1 MGFNYKIVNTDNA
14 KVYIGQ
20 TRKTVDAR
28 WYAHKH
34 AIKSGKGCPLLAR
47 AFNSHGADKFSIE
60 MVEEC
65 EDDTLCEREVFYI
78 KEFNSLAPH
87 GYNADAGGKTGGTF
101 KGHKHTPETIA
112 RWKEKVRE
120 QYDSPEYRKA
130 RSEIAK
136 AYYANPENRAK
147 QSARMKEVANS
158 PEHAH
163 KFVNRVISDETKE
176 KIRES
181 LNRYYANNIANGD
194 NKMSNTVKDK
204 LSKTMSKVNGRKV
217 GKYSKTGDLLNS
229 YDTITEAAKAH
240 NFVPGTVWAYLNK
253 GRIDKEGCCW
263 KYLDEGSEIA
273 NRLKERNVDKEKH
286 RAAITKAFGRKVNQY
301 SLDGKLIASYNTIT
315 EANKETNVDN
325 SIISA
330 VSSGKYKT
338 GGGFIWKY
346 ADNQGLKDV
355 CQ

>member
-1 MGFNYKIVNTDNA
+1 MGFIYKIVNTDNA

-20 TRKTVDAR
+20 TRKSVNAR

-176 KIRES
+176 KIREGV
-181 LNRYYANNIANGD
+181 NRYYANIVQEDGGKKINKKQHEAVIKANSRHVGRYNAL
-194 NKMSNTVKDK
+194 NKLIKTYNSIYEASQELQLNRNTVGRY
-204 LSKTMSKVNGRKV
+204 LSKGTKDNQG
-217 GKYSKTGDLLNS
+217 YS
-229 YDTITEAAKAH
+229 
-240 NFVPGTVWAYLNK
+240 
-253 GRIDKEGCCW
+253 W

-273 NRLKERNVDKEKH
+273 NRLNQRNFNREKH
-286 RAAITKAFGRKVNQY
+286 SETMTKLNGKKVAKY
-301 SLDGKLIASYNTIT
+301 SFAGKLLCTYNTIK
-315 EANKETNVDN
+315 EASDDNNVD
-325 SIISA
+325 SSRISA
-330 VSSGKYKT
+330 VTRGKGQT
-338 GGGFIWKY
+338 AGGFIWKY
-346 ADNQGLKDV
+346 ADDQGLKDV